1 MLMGIRERFEQDLVD
16 VQQQFMQLCDLS
28 AEALQQAFSAFVHQ
42 DIDLAL
48 SIIEADVKLNRLEE
62 EISDRVILL
71 IAKQQPVATDLRRLM
86 ILVKAANDVERI
98 GDYAVN
104 IAKET
109 IRIGKQPFVT
119 SIEPIEQI
127 YALTYRMLREIS
139 EAFIEEN
146 ISKAKENAELDDEVD
161 FLYGSTL
168 QTYLKLTSVIPE
180 SIAQLTNLSFICMY
194 LERCGDHATNL
205 AEHLIYLVKGKHYE
219 LN

>member
-1 MLMGIRERFEQDLVD
+1 MGIRERFEQDLVD

-168 QTYLKLTSVIPE
+168 QTYLKLTSVVPE

>member
-1 MLMGIRERFEQDLVD
+1 MSIRERFEQELIN
-16 VQQQFMQLCDLS
+16 VQQQFMELCDLS
-28 AEALQQAFSAFVHQ
+28 AQALQNAFEAFTKK

-48 SIIEADVKLNRLEE
+48 SIIEDDIHINRLEE
-62 EISDRVILL
+62 EISDKVILL

-86 ILVKAANDVERI
+86 VLVKAAGDVERI

-109 IRIGKQPFVT
+109 IRIGQQNYVT
-119 SIEPIEQI
+119 SVEPVEQMFS
-127 YALTYRMLREIS
+127 LVSEMLRHIS

-146 ISKAKENAELDDEVD
+146 IGKAKENAEADDQIDE
-161 FLYGSTL
+161 LYGNTL
-168 QTYLKLTSVIPE
+168 KNYMQLTAVTPE
-180 SIAQLTNLSFICMY
+180 SIAQLTGLSFICMY

-205 AEHLIYLVKGKHYE
+205 AEHLIYLVKGQHYE

>member
-168 QTYLKLTSVIPE
+168 QTYLRLTAVTPE

>member
-1 MLMGIRERFEQDLVD
+1 MSIRERFEQDLIN
-16 VQQQFMQLCDLS
+16 VQQQFMELCDLS
-28 AEALQQAFSAFVHQ
+28 AQALQNAFEAFTKQ

-48 SIIEADVKLNRLEE
+48 SIIEDDIHINRLEE
-62 EISDRVILL
+62 EINDKVILL

-86 ILVKAANDVERI
+86 VLVKAAGDVERI

-109 IRIGKQPFVT
+109 IRIGQQNYVT
-119 SIEPIEQI
+119 SVEPVEQMFS
-127 YALTYRMLREIS
+127 LVSEMLRHIS

-146 ISKAKENAELDDEVD
+146 IGKAKENAEADDQIDE
-161 FLYGSTL
+161 LYGNTL
-168 QTYLKLTSVIPE
+168 KNYMQLTAVTPE
-180 SIAQLTNLSFICMY
+180 SIAQLTSLSFICMY

-205 AEHLIYLVKGKHYE
+205 AEHLIYLVKGQHYE

>member
-1 MLMGIRERFEQDLVD
+1 MGIRERFEQDLVD

-168 QTYLKLTSVIPE
+168 QTYLRLTAVTPE

>member
-1 MLMGIRERFEQDLVD
+1 MGIRERFEQDLID
-16 VQQQFMQLCDLS
+16 VQQQFMRLCDLS
-28 AEALQQAFSAFVHQ
+28 AASLQQAFSSFVNQ

-48 SIIEADVKLNRLEE
+48 SIIKEDVKLNRLEE

-86 ILVKAANDVERI
+86 VLVKAANDVERI

-119 SIEPIEQI
+119 SIEPIEQM
-127 YALTYRMLREIS
+127 YALTSRMLREIS

-146 ISKAKENAELDDEVD
+146 IIKAKENAELDDEVD

-168 QTYLKLTSVIPE
+168 QTYLKLTAVTPE

>member
-1 MLMGIRERFEQDLVD
+1 MSIRERFEQDLME

-28 AEALQQAFSAFVHQ
+28 AEALQKAFTAFVNQ
-42 DIDLAL
+42 NVDLAL
-48 SIIEADVKLNRLEE
+48 SIIEEDVKLNRLEE

-86 ILVKAANDVERI
+86 VLAKAANDIERI

-109 IRIGKQPFVT
+109 VRIGKQPFVT
-119 SIEPIEQI
+119 SIEPIEQM
-127 YALTYRMLREIS
+127 YELTSKMLRKIS

-161 FLYGSTL
+161 FLYGNTL
-168 QTYLKLTSVIPE
+168 QTYLKLTSVAPE
-180 SIAQLTNLSFICMY
+180 SISQLTNLSFICMY